1 MLSLLSPAILWSLAP
16 RLKLSCWSRDRE
28 AVIFDQTLKQE
39 RKHNFALSLL
49 SFLFYIYTHDAFCA
63 ANPIDIQDPWH
74 LWASWRKAQLRDQQ
88 MFLLWLWLNMK
99 AQDPK
104 IWGLILVG
112 NKIISLAKANN
123 QWTTSSALLL

>member
-1 MLSLLSPAILWSLAP
+1 
-16 RLKLSCWSRDRE
+16 
-28 AVIFDQTLKQE
+28 
-39 RKHNFALSLL
+39 
-49 SFLFYIYTHDAFCA
+49 
-63 ANPIDIQDPWH
+63 
-74 LWASWRKAQLRDQQ
+74 
-88 MFLLWLWLNMK
+88 MK